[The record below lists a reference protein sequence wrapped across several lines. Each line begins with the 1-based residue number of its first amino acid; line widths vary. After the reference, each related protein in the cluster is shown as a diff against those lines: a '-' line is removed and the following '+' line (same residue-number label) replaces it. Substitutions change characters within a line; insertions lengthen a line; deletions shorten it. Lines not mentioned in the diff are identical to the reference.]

1 MGRRRTR
8 DRHLPERLYL
18 ERGTYWYRPKG
29 AKPVNCGHDYGAAV
43 VKYAGLIGD
52 QWVGRTVGDVID
64 RYRIEVLPLKRSEA
78 TRKDQARQLDR
89 LKAVFGFLL
98 PDAVLAL
105 HCYKYMDQRRTPDG
119 ERAPVAARHEISLFG
134 HVLSKAIRWG
144 VSTLNA
150 VRGLDFGPRSPK
162 RPEVPLDEVWK
173 VHAIATPRM
182 QLAIEYA
189 LCVGQRR
196 EDLLK
201 SMHEDC
207 NDEGIVFEQ
216 GKTGAG
222 VLVEW
227 SPTLRELVKR
237 SKAMTPQI
245 PCEFIL
251 RTRLGRRYS
260 ARGFA
265 AMWQRLM
272 KKHTDA
278 GGIHFTFHDLR
289 SVSATSAATLE
300 EARDRLGHASAET
313 TKRHYVRGLT
323 RAKART

>member
-8 DRHLPERLYL
+8 DKHLPERLYL

-29 AKPVNCGHDYGAAV
+29 AKPVNCGHELGAAV
-43 VKYAGLIGD
+43 EKYAKLIGPN
-52 QWVGRTVGDVID
+52 WSARTLGDVID
-64 RYRIEVLPLKRSEA
+64 RYRIEVLPLKRSPA
-78 TRKDQARQLDR
+78 TRKDQATQLDR
-89 LKAVFGFLL
+89 LKRVFGEML
-98 PDAVLAL
+98 PDAVTPQ
-105 HCYKYMDQRRTPDG
+105 HCYKYMDQRRTPAG
-119 ERAPVAARHEISLFG
+119 EPAPVAARHEISLLG
-134 HVLSKAIRWG
+134 HILGKSIRWG

-150 VRGLDFGPRSPK
+150 VRGIEYGPRSP
-162 RPEVPLDEVWK
+162 RRQVVPLEEVWK
-173 VHAIATPRM
+173 CHALATPRM
-182 QLAIEYA
+182 QLAIEFA
-189 LCVGQRR
+189 LCSGQRR
-196 EDLLK
+196 EDCLK
-201 SMHEDC
+201 AKHDDC
-207 NDEGIVFEQ
+207 TDEGIIFEQ

-227 SPTLRELVKR
+227 SPTLRELARR
-237 SKAMTPQI
+237 SKAMSPQI
-245 PCEFIL
+245 PCEYIL

-260 ARGFA
+260 ARGFS

-278 GGIHFTFHDLR
+278 GGMHFTFHDIR

-323 RAKART
+323 RAKARS